1 MYLHFIHV
9 HIIIYMYIYM
19 YIFIFI
25 FFYMCL
31 CIIMHCSSPCIVP
44 PHDISGSDV
53 TVVGYIWSSVAD
65 LASVNVST
73 CEYHT

>member
-9 HIIIYMYIYM
+9 HIIIYIHVLVY
-19 YIFIFI
+19 
-25 FFYMCL
+25 
-31 CIIMHCSSPCIVP
+31 MHCSSTCIVP

-65 LASVNVST
+65 HASVNVST

>member
-9 HIIIYMYIYM
+9 HIIIYMY
-19 YIFIFI
+19 
-25 FFYMCL
+25 MCL
-31 CIIMHCSSPCIVP
+31 YICSPCIVP